1 MYRVLDAD
9 IVLFLRSGMVSSVA
23 KLHRL
28 FLFAALALV
37 LLPFGAQADDRQFRL
52 AAPTA
57 LIDSGL
63 LAYLLPRFSLKTGVR
78 IEVLPEGA
86 EAEAAFGVRE
96 GRAVFVGAGET
107 WRLRLL
113 GDHRG
118 AARFADWLRSEIGQR
133 TVTSFEVDGTAPFAL
148 PEIEAAEEEAVTY
161 DGDAALGQRVAQ
173 AKCGRC
179 HVVDPARRG
188 GIGSTPSFPVLR
200 TLKDWDARFQTF
212 YALNPHPAF
221 TQVTGVTEEFAKNL
235 PPAIVPIEVSPLEI
249 EAILAFVAGIKPA
262 DLGAP
267 IQVQ

>member
-9 IVLFLRSGMVSSVA
+9 IVLFLRSGMGRSVV
-23 KLHRL
+23 KLHR
-28 FLFAALALV
+28 LFAALALV

-63 LAYLLPRFSLKTGVR
+63 LAYLLPRFSLKTGMR
-78 IEVLPEGA
+78 IEVLPEGD
-86 EAEAAFGVRE
+86 EAEAAFGTRE
-96 GRAVFVGAGET
+96 GRAAFVGAGET

-113 GDHRG
+113 GNHRG

-133 TVTSFEVDGTAPFAL
+133 TVTSFEVDGSAPFVL
-148 PEIEAAEEEAVTY
+148 PQAEVAQEAAVVY
-161 DGDAALGQRVAQ
+161 NGDASLGQRVAQ

-179 HVVDPARRG
+179 HVVDPARSG
-188 GIGSTPSFPVLR
+188 GIGSTPSFAALR

-221 TQVTGVTEEFAKNL
+221 TQVTGVTERFAKHL
-235 PPAIVPIEVSPLEI
+235 PPAIVPIELSPREI
-249 EAILAFVAGIKPA
+249 EAIVAYVAGIAPA